1 LKVSLNWLKEYIEI
15 KEDPETLASDLTMFG
30 LNVEGIEKTGS
41 DFEGVV
47 FGRVIRVMDHPNAD
61 KLKVCRVDAGGTR
74 ELNIVCG
81 APNVKAGLN
90 VPVAVEGATLPGGF
104 KIKKTKL
111 RGEPSEGMICSEKE
125 LSVGSDES
133 GIMELDFE
141 EDPGTDL
148 SGRLVPEDTIIDIEV
163 TPNRPDQLSH
173 LGIAREI
180 GAMYGRELS
189 MPEGIDMKA
198 GGEVSLAVED
208 QTDCPRYTAALI
220 NDIHIEE
227 SPAWLKER
235 LRSVGINT
243 VNNIVDVT
251 NFVLMEIGH
260 PLHAFDRDSLKDDS
274 ILVRRGRDGE
284 SIVTI
289 NGNRRKLSNK
299 HLVITDTEIPVGVA
313 GVIGGQD
320 SEVTPNTR
328 SILLESAVFDPG
340 AIRSGRKDLDIETEA
355 SYRFER
361 GADPGITVYALER
374 ACYLIEKLGAGKANR
389 LYSDS
394 GGEGVEPATIELDR
408 RYANK
413 IIGTN
418 LSSEEIAEHL
428 EKLHLKCSCSDD
440 IIKVEIPTY
449 RLDLKEDIDM
459 VEEVARSYGYNN
471 IKGDGTGLKNL
482 FPEPDLVEKRDRY
495 LCNYLASRG
504 YAEVITS
511 SFMDS
516 NDPELFQWPE
526 KDPRNKYIEIA
537 NPLTSLQTAL
547 RTSLLPG
554 LLRVIRENPHTEQKG
569 IKIFEIGKVFL
580 PGKNGRGLPREGTH
594 LTAILS
600 GTAFPKQWITESR
613 DFDYFDMNGEIES
626 ILAMFLSLNDINLER
641 DIESKPQFVF
651 KWFNRNDLVA
661 ESGLI
666 SDLERYQID
675 SQLFYFTLY
684 LDTLG
689 DTFMQQAY
697 VKPSPYPAVKR
708 DLCVI
713 AGGRVNFSDIR
724 KVVLRNSKYLE
735 EITLFDYY
743 VDENSEEDSRSYTFS
758 LSFRSDQG
766 TLKDSRVNKIID
778 KILRALELELKV
790 FLRQE

>member
-1 LKVSLNWLKEYIEI
+1 MKVSLNWLREYIDI
-15 KEDPETLASDLTMFG
+15 KEDPETLAGDLTMFG
-30 LNVEGIEKTGS
+30 LNVEGTEERGA
-41 DFEGVV
+41 DYEGVV
-47 FGRVIRVMDHPNAD
+47 FGKVNRVLDHPNAD
-61 KLKVCRVDAGGTR
+61 KLKVCRVDTGGKR

-81 APNVKAGLN
+81 APNVRPGIN
-90 VPVAVEGATLPGGF
+90 VPVAVEGAVLPGGF

-111 RGEPSEGMICSEKE
+111 RGELSEGMICSEKE
-125 LSVGSDES
+125 LEVGDDES

-141 EDPGTDL
+141 AEPGTDL
-148 SGRLVPEDTIIDIEV
+148 SGRLVPADTIIDIEV

-180 GAMYGRELS
+180 SAMYGRKLTV
-189 MPEGIDMKA
+189 PESIDMKP
-198 GGEVSLAVED
+198 GGEVALAVQDEK
-208 QTDCPRYTAALI
+208 DCPRYTAALI
-220 NDIHIEE
+220 DDIKIAE

-235 LRSVGINT
+235 LRSVGINA

-260 PLHAFDRDSLKDDS
+260 PLHAFDRDSLKADS

-289 NGNRRKLSNK
+289 NGNKRILSNK

-313 GVIGGQD
+313 GVIGGQE
-320 SEVTPNTR
+320 SEVTRNTR
-328 SILLESAVFDPG
+328 RILLESAVFDPG
-340 AIRSGRKDLDIETEA
+340 AIRSGRRDLDIETEA

-374 ACYLIEKLGAGKANR
+374 ACYLIEKLGAGRASR
-389 LYSDS
+389 LYSDI
-394 GGEGVEPATIELDR
+394 GGDTVERSQVDLDR
-408 RYANK
+408 SYVNK

-428 EKLHLKCSCSDD
+428 GKLHLECTCGDD
-440 IIKVEIPTY
+440 FITVEVPTY
-449 RLDLKEDIDM
+449 RLDLKEDIDL

-471 IKGDGTGLKNL
+471 IKGEGTGLKNL
-482 FPEPDLVEKRDRY
+482 FPEPDPVEKRNRY
-495 LCNYLASRG
+495 LCGYLASRG

-511 SFMDS
+511 SFMDR
-516 NDPELFQWPE
+516 NDPDLFDWPE
-526 KDPRNKYIEIA
+526 KDPRNSYIDIA

-554 LLRVIRENPHTEQKG
+554 LLRVMRENPHTEQKG
-569 IKIFEIGKVFL
+569 IKIFELGKVFL
-580 PGKNGRGLPREGTH
+580 PGKNGRGLPREESH
-594 LTAILS
+594 LTAVLS
-600 GTAFPKQWITESR
+600 GRAYPKQWIAEKR

-626 ILAMFLSLNDINLER
+626 ILAMFLPLNDINMIR
-641 DIESKPQFVF
+641 DIEAKPQFVF
-651 KWFNRNDLVA
+651 KWFNRNELVA

-675 SQLFYFTLY
+675 SRLFYFTLY

-689 DTFMQQAY
+689 DTFIQQSY

-713 AGGRVNFSDIR
+713 AGERVTFSDIK

-735 EITLFDYY
+735 EIILFDYY
-743 VDENSEEDSRSYTFS
+743 RDEGAEEDRRSYTFS
-758 LSFRSDQG
+758 LRFRSDQG